1 MKKHGLTSVITLS
14 ALVGLGLSSG
24 AASAMDIPFS
34 ELNENLQKGCPAV
47 WEDPALPIDLTLAL
61 GSLFSSELVDIGGE
75 QKTDIQWFKDFY
87 RQTNEVLDPDT
98 NAVIDPVTDAE
109 LNVLVANKK
118 AISLECNSHRK
129 NFLDQLLA
137 TNSLDSAA
145 ALEAATGVA
154 DAIDFSSRNWRV
166 GDVRVTGRAVPEEG
180 WLFPTGQTIG
190 AAGSQ
195 AQLSDDQYQDL
206 FELAKNWAPNIDS
219 ADAPK
224 VWGASGS
231 KGVVVLPDM
240 RGRAVFAA
248 DNMSGVA
255 TGQVPEANKIGAV
268 FGDDERTITT
278 AELPSH
284 NHSVGTGGGHAHAAA
299 NGGQHKHT
307 MNAVG
312 NHSHTTRNAGQHGHS
327 MGVAGNHGHSL
338 RTSTHTGSGGARSDL
353 PYFEGR
359 ARPNYQNNI
368 PSSVQKAGNHSHSL
382 SQSGNHSHTVNAG
395 GAHTPTMQN
404 SAQHTHAISAT
415 AGHSHSSAT
424 VGGGEALKT
433 VSPGI
438 TMNVEIKY

>member
-24 AASAMDIPFS
+24 SASAMDEFFI
-34 ELNENLQKGCPAV
+34 ELDEGIKKGCPVV
-47 WEDPALPIDLTLAL
+47 WEDVAVPLDLTIPL
-61 GSLFSSELVDIGGE
+61 GSLFSNELIEIGGE
-75 QKTDIQWFKDFY
+75 QKTDAEWFREFY
-87 RQTNEVLDPDT
+87 RTNNTVTNPDT
-98 NAVIDPVTDAE
+98 NAIVSSVSDTDIEA
-109 LNVLVANKK
+109 VMANKK
-118 AISLECNSHRK
+118 FISLECNSHRLT
-129 NFLDQLLA
+129 FLTQLLA
-137 TNSLDSAA
+137 TNTSDSET
-145 ALEAATGVA
+145 ALRAATGVA